1 MIEYRTIRTTGT
13 HEIVIKK
20 SRFICNIAHVE
31 SETEAE
37 AFITKIKKEHY
48 KATHNCVAYQI
59 GDKNEIQRA
68 LDNGEPSG
76 TAGIPM
82 LEALKHMALQNVV
95 AVVTR
100 YFGGI
105 KLGAGGL
112 IRAYSNAVSEAVHAI
127 GVVER
132 QLQRPMHIT
141 VDYALS
147 GQMENWVANQ
157 PYALLDTHY
166 LEQVTYIL
174 GVPTNDVDTLKATLI
189 DFTNAQV
196 TFHVEAE
203 RYVDVPVSPDP
214 D

>member
-1 MIEYRTIRTTGT
+1 MIEYRTIKTTGT

-31 SETEAE
+31 TEAEAE
-37 AFITKIKKEHY
+37 AFITAIKKEHY

-59 GDKNEIQRA
+59 GEKNEIQRA

-82 LEALKHMALQNVV
+82 LEALKHMELQNIV

-132 QLQRPMHIT
+132 RLQRPLHVT
-141 VDYALS
+141 VDYSLS
-147 GQMENWVANQ
+147 GQMDNWIANQ
-157 PYALLDTHY
+157 PYTLLDTTY
-166 LEQVTYIL
+166 LEKVTYIL
-174 GVPTNDVDTLKATLI
+174 GVPSAQVDPLKAELI
-189 DFTNAQV
+189 DFTNANV
-196 TFHVEAE
+196 TFTVEDE
-203 RYVDVPVSPDP
+203 RYVDVPIDPDP
-214 D
+214 A